1 MKRGVR
7 LALGERLVLSVALA
21 LLWFLTAP
29 PETHAGSTGSE
40 VLVPWPLAESPVE
53 SALSGGLK
61 LLRARGSQMIRVPA
75 SEFVMGSTSAEIV
88 DATVLCE
95 REPLASSCDERSFA
109 DESLAHRVRLSGY
122 FMDRREV
129 TVSEFEAC
137 VRVGR
142 CQAPPFER
150 GARRFNQ
157 PHFPV
162 TLVTWQDAR
171 AFCAFRGARLPTEA
185 EFERAARG
193 ATGRRFPWGQL
204 PNAHLANHG
213 RLGIDLSDDAD
224 GFAELAP
231 VGSFNAGRTPDGFL
245 DLAGNAA
252 EWVLDRYATQYPD
265 ADQID
270 PQGPDAAQATGA
282 RVVRGGSYDSPMAW
296 LRGAARGAYLPNE
309 RRPSLGFRCARSQL
323 ATRATDVQTHE
334 LR

>member
-1 MKRGVR
+1 MKLGVR

-21 LLWFLTAP
+21 LLLSLTAP
-29 PETHAGSTGSE
+29 PETHAGGTASE
-40 VLVPWPLAESPVE
+40 VLVPWPLGQGPVE
-53 SALSGGLK
+53 SALSGGLR
-61 LLRARGSQMIRVPA
+61 LLRARGSRMIRVPA
-75 SEFVMGSTSAEIV
+75 SEFVMGSTSAEII

-95 REPLASSCDERSFA
+95 REPLAANCDERSFS

-122 FMDRREV
+122 LMDRREV
-129 TVSEFEAC
+129 TVSEFDAC

-142 CQAPPFER
+142 CKAPPFER
-150 GARRFNQ
+150 GAERFKQAN
-157 PHFPV
+157 FPV
-162 TLVTWQDAR
+162 TLVTWQEAQ

-193 ATGRRFPWGQL
+193 PAGRRFPWGQL
-204 PNAHLANHG
+204 PNSRLANHG
-213 RLGIDLSDDAD
+213 RLGVDLTDGTD

-252 EWVLDRYATQYPD
+252 EWVSDRYATQYPD

-270 PQGPDAAQATGA
+270 PQGPDAIQATSA

-296 LRGAARGAYLPNE
+296 LRGAARGAYSPNE
-309 RRPSLGFRCARSQL
+309 RRPSIGFRCARSQQ
-323 ATRATDVQTHE
+323 APPASDVQTHE